1 MTRKILWSVV
11 VGLGLSSSVLGVAQ
25 EKGYW
30 RAGSSTAKSITGDV
44 GLSSEKISINFA
56 TYWIA
61 QIRTLTPEELSG
73 AFGADAN
80 AAGSGNLYR
89 LSIPGDKKFLH
100 KSTLCATAD
109 TQWMATYVNGHAL
122 QLAFFSGSKP
132 PVMTVEAMTDA
143 PNLCGVFSYVK

>member
-1 MTRKILWSVV
+1 M
-11 VGLGLSSSVLGVAQ
+11 GLGLSCSVLSVAQ

-44 GLSSEKISINFA
+44 GFSSEKISINFA

-61 QIRTLTPEELSG
+61 QIRTLTPEEISA
-73 AFGADAN
+73 AFGADMN
-80 AAGSGNLYR
+80 ASGSGNLYR

-100 KSTLCATAD
+100 KSTLCGGAD
-109 TQWMATYVNGHAL
+109 TQWMATYVNGHEL

-132 PVMTVEAMTDA
+132 PVMAVDAMTNA
-143 PNLCGVFSYVK
+143 TNLCNVFSYVR